1 MNIPRVNPKGQQL
14 LFAPFD
20 RSSSL
25 RFIMFC
31 FETSNC
37 DQGHL
42 NVNLTSGHC
51 ETVSGFHA
59 QESLCDYCVASIFI
73 IPLEIRLYIED
84 GDEDEKKNNKYLH
97 NNNVNFFKEFQS

>member
-1 MNIPRVNPKGQQL
+1 MRLIRPLVALVVKTRLLVQLMSHDVNIPRVNPKGQQL

-25 RFIMFC
+25 HFIMFC

-51 ETVSGFHA
+51 ETVEFMG
-59 QESLCDYCVASIFI
+59 
-73 IPLEIRLYIED
+73 
-84 GDEDEKKNNKYLH
+84 EKKTNSTRSTVAKYS
-97 NNNVNFFKEFQS
+97 FY